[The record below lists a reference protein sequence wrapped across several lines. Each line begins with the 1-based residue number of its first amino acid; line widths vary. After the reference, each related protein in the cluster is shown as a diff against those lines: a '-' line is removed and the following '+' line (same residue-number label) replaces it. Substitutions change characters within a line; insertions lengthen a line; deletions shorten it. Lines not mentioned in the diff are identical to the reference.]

1 MNIAPRAFLG
11 FALIGALMLALGVFA
26 LSQMSKIRTSGENIV
41 ENSVPSVRA
50 LNEFTQLTLRLRVLS
65 YRLLTNREADTQ
77 QKTFDLFEQRNQQIR
92 TAQSNYEKLI
102 SAPEERAAYDQY
114 VQLLNQYRQLEERMK
129 TLSRNN
135 QVDELR
141 TLLGNDLQTNSEAV
155 NAVLARLT
163 EINNLQAEAFN
174 KSAAQQYSTAFT
186 WVVTMLIVATGLT
199 LLFAW
204 LLTNSITKPIAN
216 ALDAAEE
223 IAKGNLTRPIT
234 VDGSDEAGRLLRA
247 MATMQD
253 KLRDTLQR
261 ISGSATQLASAAEE
275 LNSVTDESAR
285 GLTQQNNEIE
295 QAATAVNEM
304 TSAVEEVAR
313 NAVSTSEASRN
324 ATTSAGDGRDLV
336 QETVGAIERMS
347 ADVQS
352 TATLIGN
359 LADESRDIGKVL
371 DVIRGLADQTNLLAL
386 NAAIEAARA
395 GEAGR
400 GFAVVAD
407 EVRALAHRTQQSTS
421 EIERMI
427 GSIQSGTEQAAT
439 AVNEMTSA
447 VEEVARNAVSTSEA
461 SRNAT
466 TSAGD
471 GRDLVQETVGAIER
485 MSADVQSTA
494 SLIGNLANESR
505 DIGKVLDVIRGL
517 ADQTNLLA
525 LNAAIEA
532 ARAGEAGRGFA
543 VVADEVRALA
553 HRTQQ
558 STSEIERM
566 IGSIQSGTEQAVDS
580 MRNSTERAESTLNIA
595 RGAGMS
601 LDTINSA
608 IVEINERNLVI
619 ASAAEEQAQVAREV
633 DRNLVNIRDLSV
645 QSATGANQTS
655 AASAELSRLAVD
667 LNSMVGR
674 FSL

>member
-1 MNIAPRAFLG
+1 MSLRNMNIAPRAFLS
-11 FALIGALMLALGVFA
+11 FALIGGLMMVLGVFA
-26 LSQMSKIRTSGENIV
+26 LNQMSKIRGAAQDITN
-41 ENSVPSVRA
+41 NSVPSIKS
-50 LNEFTQLTLRLRVLS
+50 LDEFTQLTLRLRVLS
-65 YRLLTNREADTQ
+65 YRLLVNREPDVQ
-77 QKTFDLFEQRNQQIR
+77 QKTMELLEQRNQQIR
-92 TAQSNYEKLI
+92 TAQGIYEKLI
-102 SAPEERAAYDQY
+102 ASPQERTAYDQY
-114 VQLLNQYRQLEERMK
+114 VQLLGQYRQIEERMK

-135 QVDELR
+135 QVDDLR
-141 TLLGNDLQTNSEAV
+141 SLLNADLLSNSEAI
-155 NAVLARLT
+155 NAVLAKLL
-163 EINNLQAEAFN
+163 EINTRQTLDTNQQAADQYDTAFN
-174 KSAAQQYSTAFT
+174 LVVVLLVIATA
-186 WVVTMLIVATGLT
+186 LT

-204 LLTNSITKPIAN
+204 LLTNSITGPIAN
-216 ALDAAEE
+216 ALNAAEH
-223 IAKGNLTRPIT
+223 IAEGNLTQPIK
-234 VDGSDEAGRLLRA
+234 VDGEDEAGRLLMA
-247 MATMQD
+247 MSKMQD

-313 NAVSTSEASRN
+313 NAVSTSEASKN

-336 QETVGAIERMS
+336 QETVSAIERMS

-352 TATLIGN
+352 TATLIG
-359 LADESRDIGKVL
+359 D
-371 DVIRGLADQTNLLAL
+371 
-386 NAAIEAARA
+386 
-395 GEAGR
+395 
-400 GFAVVAD
+400 
-407 EVRALAHRTQQSTS
+407 
-421 EIERMI
+421 
-427 GSIQSGTEQAAT
+427 
-439 AVNEMTSA
+439 
-447 VEEVARNAVSTSEA
+447 
-461 SRNAT
+461 
-466 TSAGD
+466 
-471 GRDLVQETVGAIER
+471 
-485 MSADVQSTA
+485 
-494 SLIGNLANESR
+494 LANESR

-566 IGSIQSGTEQAVDS
+566 IGSIQSGTEHAVDS

-601 LDTINSA
+601 LETINSA

-645 QSATGANQTS
+645 QSATGASQTS
-655 AASAELSRLAVD
+655 AASSELSRLAVD
-667 LNSMVGR
+667 LNTMVGR